1 MDEWVAELEARI
13 RQARGWDFTI
23 EVNRRQFRHMLQARF
38 NAVYQHG

>member
-13 RQARGWDFTI
+13 WQARGWDFTI
-23 EVNRRQFRHMLQARF
+23 EANRRRFRHMLQARF